1 MTEIDTKALEVLLRR
16 IPSERVLRWICSG
29 AWNPAVQS
37 EGEEAFLQFAA
48 GNLPEY
54 SQDEHRLI
62 FSRLREEAAGLIGG
76 GAERKD
82 LDLPTMTIGLLLRR
96 QRVPSSL

>member
-16 IPSERVLRWICSG
+16 IPSERVLQWIRSG
-29 AWNPAVQS
+29 AWAPAARL
-37 EGEEAFLQFAA
+37 EEEEAFLQFAV

-76 GAERKD
+76 G
-82 LDLPTMTIGLLLRR
+82 G
-96 QRVPSSL
+96 